1 NGLSSPVARLVLT
14 PARDETPHAAARAL
28 RADEQVA
35 RRPLDVVAADV
46 AAEGRLTT
54 QASEGG
60 DAGHAVDRPGIL
72 AARSRDIG
80 LLAVE
85 GGQDLVDAPQGV
97 LVHTLL
103 PDWLCAAT
111 SPLTRACTIRTLRV
125 KPTTSNHVTY

>member
-1 NGLSSPVARLVLT
+1 MGQPLYGAPQAPATAPRPPLVGISTLLSSYNGLSSPVARLVLT

-72 AARSRDIG
+72 AARARDIG
-80 LLAVE
+80 L
-85 GGQDLVDAPQGV
+85 
-97 LVHTLL
+97 
-103 PDWLCAAT
+103 
-111 SPLTRACTIRTLRV
+111 
-125 KPTTSNHVTY
+125 